1 MTPPAPDPII
11 SEADIQLVWDAVP
24 IWKPTPTYTGLSLDR
39 LRAVA
44 AEHPVEFAALVEY
57 LKGVQAVTALAGGM
71 TLV

>member
-1 MTPPAPDPII
+1 
-11 SEADIQLVWDAVP
+11 VWDAVP

-44 AEHPVEFAALVEY
+44 AEHPVEFVVLVEY